1 MFEALARLAV
11 RRSRLV
17 LLLTG
22 VGILLAGFAGSHAFG
37 KLKSAGFVSPHAPSQ
52 IVANELSAAS
62 AGSPDLIFLVQAH
75 SGTVDAPAVVS
86 AGRAL
91 TARLA
96 AQPGVRDVASYWTT
110 GNPALRSESG
120 TEALVVAT
128 IPGTGNSV
136 TDRVKA
142 IAPHFV
148 TRSGPITVSAG
159 GNAYVFDRIGSQ
171 ITGDLAKAES
181 IAIPLTLLFLVLA
194 FGTVVAA
201 TLPVVIGVVSIF
213 TTLAVL
219 WALGSVT
226 SVSQYALNLTTAMSL
241 GLAIDYSL
249 LLVNRYR
256 EELASGQGTEAAITR
271 AIARAGRTIVFSAAT
286 VAAAMAA
293 LLVFPVYFL
302 RSMAYAGISVVV
314 LATVGALVVLPAV
327 LVVLGPRV
335 NAWKVPRLGRR
346 PPPTGESPFWRRVA
360 QAVMRRPVLA
370 GLPIVVLLAVL
381 ALPFAHVNFGSPD
394 DRVLAPGSDAR
405 AVGDALRTQFPSNA
419 STTTDIVTAT
429 PLSAEEAGSY
439 SRTIS
444 LLPGVR
450 MVTGPAGAWVNGRE
464 SGSAPVSRYQLPSGT
479 WISALTPDPLSKQAQ
494 ALVHTIRSLPV
505 PGGVK
510 SFVGG
515 EAASLVDQKHDLGG
529 QLPIALVL
537 IGLTT
542 FVVLWLFTG
551 SVVLPLKALVLNGL
565 TLCAV
570 LGVMVWIF
578 QYGHLSGLLD
588 FTPLPTSTTMPPLLF
603 CIAFGLSMDYEVF
616 VLSRIKE
623 NHDGGSDNQAAV
635 VGGLSRTGRIVTTAA
650 ALMAITFFSF
660 AISKVSFIQMFAL
673 GTGIAV
679 LVDATLVRG
688 VLVPAFMRL
697 AGDWN
702 WWSPPGLR
710 RLYRRFGIS
719 EAPAPAEAAGE
730 LYPSAVGSSVLP

>member
-1 MFEALARLAV
+1 MFEALARLAIH
-11 RRSRLV
+11 RARLV
-17 LLLTG
+17 LALTVLG
-22 VGILLAGFAGSHAFG
+22 VLLAGFAGIHAFA
-37 KLKSAGFVSPHAPSQ
+37 KLKSAGFVSPNAPSQ
-52 IVANELSAAS
+52 IVANKLSDAS
-62 AGSPDLIFLVQAH
+62 AGPPNLVFLVKAR
-75 SGTVDAPAVVS
+75 SGTVDSPDVAA
-86 AGRAL
+86 AGRAI

-96 AQPGVRDVASYWTT
+96 AEPGVREVASYWTT
-110 GNPALRSESG
+110 GNRAFRSTSG
-120 TEALVVAT
+120 TEALVVGT

-136 TDRVKA
+136 TDRAKA
-142 IAPHFV
+142 ITPQFV
-148 TRSGPITVSAG
+148 TSSGPVTVLAG
-159 GNAYVFDRIGSQ
+159 GNAYVFNKIGSQ

-181 IAIPLTLLFLVLA
+181 FAIPLTMLFLVLA
-194 FGTVVAA
+194 FGSLVAA
-201 TLPVVIGVVSIF
+201 GLPVMIGVISIF

-219 WALGSVT
+219 WILGSVT

-256 EELASGQGTEAAITR
+256 EELAAGQSTEEAVTR
-271 AIARAGRTIVFSAAT
+271 AIARSGRTIVFSAAT

-302 RSMAYAGISVVV
+302 RSFAYAGISVVF

-327 LVVLGPRV
+327 LVVLGPRI
-335 NAWKVPRLGRR
+335 NAWKVPVLRR
-346 PPPTGESPFWRRVA
+346 RTLTGSESPFWRRVGS
-360 QAVMRRPVLA
+360 AVMRRPVAA
-370 GLPIVVLLAVL
+370 GLPIVVVLVVL
-381 ALPFAHVNFGSPD
+381 ALPFAHVKFGSPD
-394 DRVLAPGSDAR
+394 DRVIAPGSSAR
-405 AVGDALRTQFPSNA
+405 AVGDALRSQFPSNV
-419 STTTDIVTAT
+419 STTTDIVTSK
-429 PLSAEEAGSY
+429 PLSQVDAANY
-439 SRTIS
+439 SRTVS

-450 MVTGPAGAWVNGRE
+450 AVTGPAGTWSNGTE
-464 SGSAPVSRYQLPSGT
+464 AGSAPAARYQLPSAT
-479 WISALTPDPLSKQAQ
+479 WLSAVTPDPLSKQGQ
-494 ALVHTIRSLPV
+494 NLVRTIRALPV
-505 PGGVK
+505 PGGAK
-510 SFVGG
+510 SYVGG
-515 EAASLVDQKHDLGG
+515 QAASLVDQKHDLGS
-529 QLPIALVL
+529 QLPLALIL

-565 TLCAV
+565 TLLAV

-588 FTPLPTSTTMPPLLF
+588 FTPLPTSTTMPLLLF

-623 NHDGGSDNQAAV
+623 HHDAGVGNREAV
-635 VGGLSRTGRIVTTAA
+635 VGGLARTGRIVTTAA

-673 GTGIAV
+673 GTGLAV

-702 WWSPPGLR
+702 WWSPQVLR
-710 RLYRRFGIS
+710 RLHRRFGIS
-719 EAPAPAEAAGE
+719 EAPVPVAERAPYPAAG
-730 LYPSAVGSSVLP
+730 ASVR